1 MSQVYGNNKF
11 DAQIRRFGG
20 SNKAEG
26 TGLGKGKIEFTK
38 AKEFKGFQ
46 KVCSEE
52 GCFLAGSDSINQ
64 IIFYSII
71 YNWRHPKSFLI
82 YCSFF
87 LLLHFSKRNVL
98 FFYKVHLSYSDRP
111 TV

>member
-20 SNKAEG
+20 TSNKAEG

-71 YNWRHPKSFLI
+71 YNWRHPKSFFDLLFFLSFS
-82 YCSFF
+82 SFF
-87 LLLHFSKRNVL
+87 
-98 FFYKVHLSYSDRP
+98 
-111 TV
+111 

>member
-1 MSQVYGNNKF
+1 MSQVYGNNEF
-11 DAQIRRFGG
+11 DARIIRFGG
-20 SNKAEG
+20 HISNTNNVEG
-26 TGLGKGKIEFTK
+26 VGIGKGQIEFIN
-38 AKEFKGFQ
+38 AKEFKNFRR
-46 KVCSEE
+46 VCSEE

-87 LLLHFSKRNVL
+87 LLLHFSKSNVL
-98 FFYKVHLSYSDRP
+98 FFYKAHLS
-111 TV
+111 

>member
-20 SNKAEG
+20 TSNKAEG

-46 KVCSEE
+46 RVCSEE

-64 IIFYSII
+64 IIRPPFINGRPQDSVSVF
-71 YNWRHPKSFLI
+71 WKRH
-82 YCSFF
+82 
-87 LLLHFSKRNVL
+87 
-98 FFYKVHLSYSDRP
+98 
-111 TV
+111 

>member
-46 KVCSEE
+46 KVCSEG

-71 YNWRHPKSFLI
+71 YNWRLI
-82 YCSFF
+82 
-87 LLLHFSKRNVL
+87 LNHF
-98 FFYKVHLSYSDRP
+98 
-111 TV
+111 